1 VSDAEIIASA
11 RETELRAL
19 FANLHR
25 ALASGAALPAEN
37 FARGSTVLGDAQGLA
52 LKALAQSARAVK

>member
-1 VSDAEIIASA
+1 MSDAQIIASA

-19 FANLHR
+19 FVHLHK
-25 ALASGAALPAEN
+25 ALASGEALAAEN
-37 FARGSTVLGDAQGLA
+37 FARGATLLGEAQGLA